1 MNNLLP
7 GLAQRLAALT
17 RDAVQTTGSIA
28 AITDQLPEFQPGERY
43 TARILQSLR
52 DGLIRADIGGQ
63 TVTVKLPEGAPLP
76 QGSTVTL
83 THVERS
89 AQTLVATL
97 DGDAQPPT
105 PVNAATPNDD
115 ADPVR
120 LSTPGRTIASLL
132 DDPPPQPPRL
142 ASGQPMLDPAR
153 MLDPSTGVP
162 TGTAASQIAGRLA
175 QAIGDS
181 GLFYESHQA
190 QWVAGQRPIE
200 TTAAEPQRAFDPG
213 LPQPA
218 AGDRSAPPAAAPAG
232 LPGAAGTTTDD
243 APLTAPDSEGGEPP
257 AVRGESTLR
266 SRDDTNRTDNG
277 PPAELRPLVQNQLLG
292 LSQHTLAWEGL
303 AWPGQ
308 PMRLEIDDPQPERNG
323 SGDAAAD
330 ESAPEVPWTTRVRMV
345 LPGLGEIET
354 SLTLWNRDH
363 ALTLGIA
370 ADGDARLRM
379 GAALLDLQ
387 QRMTDAGLRL
397 GTVNFSDAPAPGD
410 EAGAAA

>member
-97 DGDAQPPT
+97 DRDAQPSAPA
-105 PVNAATPNDD
+105 NAAPRSDD

-142 ASGQPMLDPAR
+142 ANGQPLLDPSR

-162 TGTAASQIAGRLA
+162 TGNAMPQIAGRLA

-200 TTAAEPQRAFDPG
+200 ASAAEPQRAFDPG

-218 AGDRSAPPAAAPAG
+218 AADRSAGLAPAPTG
-232 LPGAAGTTTDD
+232 LPGAAGAIDE
-243 APLTAPDSEGGEPP
+243 APVQTPDGDGGEPP

-266 SRDDTNRTDNG
+266 SRDDANRADNG

-292 LSQHTLAWEGL
+292 LAQHTLAWEGL

-308 PMRLEIDDPQPERNG
+308 PMRLEIDDPQPERGG
-323 SGDAAAD
+323 SGEAAAD
-330 ESAPEVPWTTRVRMV
+330 DSAPEVPWTTRLRMV

-397 GTVNFSDAPAPGD
+397 GTVNFSDAPLPDD

>member
-28 AITDQLPEFQPGERY
+28 AIADQLPEFQPGERY
-43 TARILQSLR
+43 TARILQTLR
-52 DGLIRADIGGQ
+52 DGLVRADIGGQ
-63 TVTVKLPEGAPLP
+63 PVTVKLPEGAPLP
-76 QGSTVTL
+76 QGSIVTL
-83 THVERS
+83 THVERA

-97 DGDAQPPT
+97 DSDAQSPSPAGSPPQ
-105 PVNAATPNDD
+105 NDD

-120 LSTPGRTIASLL
+120 LSTPARTIASLL
-132 DDPPPQPPRL
+132 DDPPPQPPKL
-142 ASGQPMLDPAR
+142 ANGQPLLDPAR

-162 TGTAASQIAGRLA
+162 TGNATPQIAGRLA

-200 TTAAEPQRAFDPG
+200 ATAAEPQRAFDPG

-218 AGDRSAPPAAAPAG
+218 AADRSAGPAPAPTG
-232 LPGAAGTTTDD
+232 LPGAGAADE
-243 APLTAPDSEGGEPP
+243 APTQAPDSDGGEQP
-257 AVRGESTLR
+257 AVRGESPSR
-266 SRDDTNRTDNG
+266 SREDANRADSG

-308 PMRLEIDDPQPERNG
+308 PMRLEIDDPQPERSG
-323 SGDAAAD
+323 SGEAGAD
-330 ESAPEVPWTTRVRMV
+330 EGAPEVPWTTRVRMV

-397 GTVNFSDAPAPGD
+397 GTVNFSDAPPPD
-410 EAGAAA
+410 NEAGARA

>member
-28 AITDQLPEFQPGERY
+28 AIADQLPEFQPGERY
-43 TARILQSLR
+43 TARILQTLR
-52 DGLIRADIGGQ
+52 DGLVRADIGGQ
-63 TVTVKLPEGAPLP
+63 PVTVKLPEGAPLP
-76 QGSTVTL
+76 QGSIVTL
-83 THVERS
+83 THVERA

-97 DGDAQPPT
+97 DSDAQSPSPAGSPPQ
-105 PVNAATPNDD
+105 NDD

-120 LSTPGRTIASLL
+120 LSTPARTIASLL
-132 DDPPPQPPRL
+132 DDPPPQPPKL
-142 ASGQPMLDPAR
+142 ANGQPLLDPAR

-162 TGTAASQIAGRLA
+162 TGNATPQIAGRLA

-218 AGDRSAPPAAAPAG
+218 AADRSAGPAPAPTG
-232 LPGAAGTTTDD
+232 LPGAGAADE
-243 APLTAPDSEGGEPP
+243 APTQAPDSDGGEPP
-257 AVRGESTLR
+257 AVRGESPSR
-266 SRDDTNRTDNG
+266 SREDANRADGG

-308 PMRLEIDDPQPERNG
+308 PMRLEIDDPQPERSG
-323 SGDAAAD
+323 SGEAGAD
-330 ESAPEVPWTTRVRMV
+330 EGAPEVPWTTRVRMV

-397 GTVNFSDAPAPGD
+397 GTVNFSDAPPPDD
-410 EAGAAA
+410 EAGTRA

>member
-28 AITDQLPEFQPGERY
+28 AIADQLPEFQPGERY
-43 TARILQSLR
+43 TARILQTLR
-52 DGLIRADIGGQ
+52 DGLVRADIGGQ
-63 TVTVKLPEGAPLP
+63 PVTVKLPEGAPLP
-76 QGSTVTL
+76 QGSIVTL
-83 THVERS
+83 THVERA

-97 DGDAQPPT
+97 DSDAQSPSPAGSPPQ
-105 PVNAATPNDD
+105 NDD

-120 LSTPGRTIASLL
+120 LSTPARTIASLL
-132 DDPPPQPPRL
+132 DDPPPQPPKL
-142 ASGQPMLDPAR
+142 ANGQPLLDPAR

-162 TGTAASQIAGRLA
+162 TGNATPQIAGRLA

-218 AGDRSAPPAAAPAG
+218 ATDRSAGPAPAPTG
-232 LPGAAGTTTDD
+232 LPGAGAADE
-243 APLTAPDSEGGEPP
+243 APTQAPDSDGGEPP

-266 SRDDTNRTDNG
+266 SRDDANRADNG

-292 LSQHTLAWEGL
+292 LAQHTLAWEGL

-308 PMRLEIDDPQPERNG
+308 PMRLEIDDPQPERSG
-323 SGDAAAD
+323 SGEAGAD
-330 ESAPEVPWTTRVRMV
+330 EGAPEVPWTTRVRMV

-397 GTVNFSDAPAPGD
+397 GTVNFSDAPLPDD

>member
-28 AITDQLPEFQPGERY
+28 AIADQLPEFQAGERY
-43 TARILQSLR
+43 TARILQTLR
-52 DGLIRADIGGQ
+52 DGLVRADIGGQ
-63 TVTVKLPEGAPLP
+63 AVTVRLPEGAPPLP
-76 QGSTVTL
+76 GSTVTL

-97 DGDAQPPT
+97 ADDAQPAPADA
-105 PVNAATPNDD
+105 PPRSDD

-120 LSTPGRTIASLL
+120 LSTPARTIASLL
-132 DDPPPQPPRL
+132 DDPPAQPPRL
-142 ASGQPMLDPAR
+142 ANGQPMLDPAR

-162 TGTAASQIAGRLA
+162 TGNATPQIAGRLA

-190 QWVAGQRPIE
+190 QWVTGQRPIE
-200 TTAAEPQRAFDPG
+200 SSAAEPQRAFDPG
-213 LPQPA
+213 LPPSA
-218 AGDRSAPPAAAPAG
+218 KNDRSAGGPPAPAS
-232 LPGAAGTTTDD
+232 LPGTPVTTAGESPAFVTD
-243 APLTAPDSEGGEPP
+243 TEGSEPA
-257 AVRGESTLR
+257 AVRVESNAR
-266 SRDDTNRTDNG
+266 PQEDAVRADDG

-292 LSQHTLAWEGL
+292 LSQHTLAWDGL

-308 PMRLEIDDPQPERNG
+308 PMRLEIDDPQPER
-323 SGDAAAD
+323 SGGGDTAVDEGAAD
-330 ESAPEVPWTTRVRMV
+330 IPWTTRVRMV

-354 SLTLWNRDH
+354 SLTLWNREH

-397 GTVNFSDAPAPGD
+397 GTVSFSEAPAAD
-410 EAGAAA
+410 DAAGAGT

>member
-28 AITDQLPEFQPGERY
+28 AIADQLPDFQPGERY
-43 TARILQSLR
+43 TARILQTLR

-63 TVTVKLPEGAPLP
+63 AVTVKLPEGAPLP
-76 QGSTVTL
+76 PGSTVTL

-89 AQTLVATL
+89 AQTLIATL
-97 DGDAQPPT
+97 DGDTQPAPA
-105 PVNAATPNDD
+105 NATPPNED

-120 LSTPGRTIASLL
+120 LSTPARTIASLL

-142 ASGQPMLDPAR
+142 ANGQPMLDPAR

-162 TGTAASQIAGRLA
+162 TGNATPQIAGRLA

-200 TTAAEPQRAFDPG
+200 SSAAEPQRAFDPG
-213 LPQPA
+213 IPQPA
-218 AGDRSAPPAAAPAG
+218 TADRSAGTPPAPTALPATTADDLPAAA
-232 LPGAAGTTTDD
+232 T
-243 APLTAPDSEGGEPP
+243 DSEGNETL
-257 AVRGESTLR
+257 AVRSETSTR
-266 SRDDTNRTDNG
+266 ARDDTIRTDDG

-292 LSQHTLAWEGL
+292 LSQPTLAWDGL

-308 PMRLEIDDPQPERNG
+308 PMRLEIDDPQPERSG
-323 SGDAAAD
+323 SGDGSAD
-330 ESAPEVPWTTRVRMV
+330 EGAPEVPWTTRVRMV

-354 SLTLWNRDH
+354 SLTLWNREH

-370 ADGDARLRM
+370 ADDDARLRM
-379 GAALLDLQ
+379 GAGLLDLQ

-397 GTVNFSDAPAPGD
+397 GTVSFSDAPAAD
-410 EAGAAA
+410 DDAGAAA